1 MVVSLLNPKLNYPE
15 YKNIHI
21 DDVSNEVSV
30 YEVPFFGQ
38 LYDIG
43 LGSVKSDYI
52 ENNILHVPIYLI
64 VKNKVV
70 EQIGLYEVNG
80 TNMSSFLDEDGD
92 IDIGKMNDP
101 LLMI

>member
-21 DDVSNEVSV
+21 DDVSNEVSI
-30 YEVPFFGQ
+30 YEVPLFGQ
-38 LYDIG
+38 SYDVG

-52 ENNILHVPIYLI
+52 DDTMLYVPIYLI
-64 VKNKVV
+64 VKDRVV
-70 EQIGLYEVNG
+70 EQIGLYEVSG

-92 IDIGKMNDP
+92 IDIEKMTNP
-101 LLMI
+101 LLL